1 LVHGVTSEVDVRLAK
16 ISARSRNILLVLS
29 SVKRRP
35 PQRVFKHKE
44 KGRGHQQKRSRES
57 PRRKEKDRQERK
69 REKKRRIEV
78 MLRSAIYSYGGK

>member
-35 PQRVFKHKE
+35 PQEGIHTQGKGERAPAEE
-44 KGRGHQQKRSRES
+44 KRRES
-57 PRRKEKDRQERK
+57 PARRKEKLIDRREK
-69 REKKRRIEV
+69 EREKKKEE
-78 MLRSAIYSYGGK
+78 LKSC